1 MRSARRSSRRPPR
14 SGWPRSTSPT
24 RPPRRRS
31 PSSSTTSRSSC
42 WRAGCAWR
50 TSTSICRPVPG
61 PPRGAPRPGPGDRPR
76 RRRPDAEAVT
86 TSRGTPHMPD
96 MLRIAVPN
104 KGQLSG
110 PASEMLREAGYRQR
124 KDSRDLVLVDPDNET
139 EFFFLRPKDIAVYV
153 GEGILQAGI
162 TGRDMLL
169 DSGAPVEEVLPL
181 GFGGSTFR
189 FAARGGAS
197 MKVEDLNGKRIAT
210 SFEGL
215 LERYL
220 EEKGVQ
226 ARVIHLDGAVESAIQ
241 LGVADAVADVVST
254 GTTLRNA
261 GLELFGDPILT
272 SEAVV
277 IRPQGAGEDADVDRL
292 LRRLRGVLVARDYV
306 MMDYDVHAEKLDTA
320 VALTPGM
327 EGPTVSPLHREG
339 WVAVRAMVPRR
350 SAQQIMDDLW
360 QLGARAILVTDIYA
374 CRL

>member
-1 MRSARRSSRRPPR
+1 
-14 SGWPRSTSPT
+14 
-24 RPPRRRS
+24 
-31 PSSSTTSRSSC
+31 
-42 WRAGCAWR
+42 
-50 TSTSICRPVPG
+50 
-61 PPRGAPRPGPGDRPR
+61 
-76 RRRPDAEAVT
+76 
-86 TSRGTPHMPD
+86 MPD

>member
-1 MRSARRSSRRPPR
+1 M
-14 SGWPRSTSPT
+14 T
-24 RPPRRRS
+24 
-31 PSSSTTSRSSC
+31 
-42 WRAGCAWR
+42 
-50 TSTSICRPVPG
+50 
-61 PPRGAPRPGPGDRPR
+61 
-76 RRRPDAEAVT
+76 
-86 TSRGTPHMPD
+86 D

-104 KGQLSG
+104 KGQLSD
-110 PASEMLREAGYRQR
+110 PAVQMLGEAGYRQR
-124 KDSRDLVLVDPDNET
+124 KSSRDLVLVDPENNT

-169 DSGAPVEEVLPL
+169 DSGAPVDEVLPL

-189 FAARGGAS
+189 FAAPGGGR
-197 MKVEDLNGKRIAT
+197 MKISDLDGKRIAT
-210 SFEGL
+210 SFDDL
-215 LERYL
+215 LRVYL
-220 EEKGVQ
+220 EEQGVD
-226 ARVIHLDGAVESAIQ
+226 ARVIHLDGAVESSVQ

-261 GLELFGDPILT
+261 GLETFGDPILV

-277 IRPQGAGEDADVDRL
+277 IRPTGAPENQQIELL

-306 MMDYDVHAEKLDTA
+306 MMDYDVQAEKLEPA
-320 VALTPGM
+320 AALTPGM

-339 WVAVRAMVPRR
+339 WVAVRSMVPRKD
-350 SAQQIMDDLW
+350 AQRIMDDLW

>member
-1 MRSARRSSRRPPR
+1 
-14 SGWPRSTSPT
+14 
-24 RPPRRRS
+24 
-31 PSSSTTSRSSC
+31 
-42 WRAGCAWR
+42 
-50 TSTSICRPVPG
+50 
-61 PPRGAPRPGPGDRPR
+61 
-76 RRRPDAEAVT
+76 
-86 TSRGTPHMPD
+86 MPD

-104 KGQLSG
+104 KGQLSE
-110 PASEMLREAGYRQR
+110 PAVQMLGEAGYRQR
-124 KDSRDLVLVDPDNET
+124 KSSRDLVLVDPDNNT

-169 DSGAPVEEVLPL
+169 DSGAPVDEVLPL

-189 FAARGGAS
+189 FAAPGGGR
-197 MKVEDLNGKRIAT
+197 MKVSDLEGKRIAT
-210 SFEGL
+210 SFDGL
-215 LERYL
+215 LTAYL
-220 EEKGVQ
+220 DQQGVD
-226 ARVIHLDGAVESAIQ
+226 ARVIHLDGAVESSVQ

-261 GLELFGDPILT
+261 GMETFGDPILV

-277 IRPQGAGEDADVDRL
+277 IRPTDAPEDQQIEQL

-306 MMDYDVHAEKLDTA
+306 MMDYDVHAEKLEPA

-339 WVAVRAMVPRR
+339 WVAVRSMVPRKD
-350 SAQQIMDDLW
+350 AQRIMDDLW

>member
-1 MRSARRSSRRPPR
+1 
-14 SGWPRSTSPT
+14 
-24 RPPRRRS
+24 
-31 PSSSTTSRSSC
+31 
-42 WRAGCAWR
+42 
-50 TSTSICRPVPG
+50 
-61 PPRGAPRPGPGDRPR
+61 
-76 RRRPDAEAVT
+76 
-86 TSRGTPHMPD
+86 MPD

-104 KGQLSG
+104 KGQLAE
-110 PASEMLREAGYRQR
+110 PASAMLREAGYRQR
-124 KDSRDLVLVDPDNET
+124 KDSRDLVLVDPDNDT

-189 FAARGGAS
+189 FAARDGAA
-197 MKVEDLNGKRIAT
+197 MTVEDLRGKRIAT

-220 EEKGVQ
+220 AERGID
-226 ARVIHLDGAVESAIQ
+226 ARIIHLDGAVESSIQ

-261 GLELFGDPILT
+261 GLELFGEPILT

-277 IRPQGAGEDADVDRL
+277 IRRTGAAEDPKIEQL

-306 MMDYDVHAEKLDTA
+306 MMDYDVHAEKLDDA

-339 WVAVRAMVPRR
+339 WVAVRAMVPRAT
-350 SAQQIMDDLW
+350 AQRIMDDLW
-360 QLGARAILVTDIYA
+360 ELGARAILVTDIYA

>member
-1 MRSARRSSRRPPR
+1 MLNED
-14 SGWPRSTSPT
+14 T
-24 RPPRRRS
+24 R
-31 PSSSTTSRSSC
+31 TM
-42 WRAGCAWR
+42 A
-50 TSTSICRPVPG
+50 
-61 PPRGAPRPGPGDRPR
+61 DQ
-76 RRRPDAEAVT
+76 
-86 TSRGTPHMPD
+86 
-96 MLRIAVPN
+96 LRIAVPN
-104 KGQLSG
+104 KGQLAE
-110 PASEMLREAGYRQR
+110 PASAMLREAGYRQR
-124 KDSRDLVLVDPDNET
+124 KDSRDLVMVDPENDA

-169 DSGAPVEEVLPL
+169 DSGAPVEEALAL

-189 FAARGGAS
+189 FAAPGGAA
-197 MKVEDLNGKRIAT
+197 MTVDDLKGKRIAT

-215 LERYL
+215 LEQYL
-220 EEKGVQ
+220 ERKGIE
-226 ARVIHLDGAVESAIQ
+226 ARVIHLDGAVESSIQ

-272 SEAVV
+272 SEGVV
-277 IRPQGAGEDADVDRL
+277 IRPRGAAEDPKIEQL

-306 MMDYDVHAEKLDTA
+306 MMDYDVHAEQLDDA

-339 WVAVRAMVPRR
+339 WVAVRAMVPRS
-350 SAQQIMDDLW
+350 SAQRIMDDLW
-360 QLGARAILVTDIYA
+360 ELGARAILVTDIYA

>member
-1 MRSARRSSRRPPR
+1 
-14 SGWPRSTSPT
+14 
-24 RPPRRRS
+24 
-31 PSSSTTSRSSC
+31 
-42 WRAGCAWR
+42 
-50 TSTSICRPVPG
+50 
-61 PPRGAPRPGPGDRPR
+61 
-76 RRRPDAEAVT
+76 
-86 TSRGTPHMPD
+86 MPD

-104 KGQLSG
+104 KGQLAE
-110 PASEMLREAGYRQR
+110 PASAMLREAGYRQR
-124 KDSRDLVLVDPDNET
+124 KDSRDLVLVDPENDT

-189 FAARGGAS
+189 FAARNGAA
-197 MKVEDLNGKRIAT
+197 MTVDDLRGKRIAT

-220 EEKGVQ
+220 TERGIE
-226 ARVIHLDGAVESAIQ
+226 ARIIHLDGAVESSIQ

-261 GLELFGDPILT
+261 GLELFGEPILT

-277 IRPQGAGEDADVDRL
+277 IRRTGAADDPKIEQL

-306 MMDYDVHAEKLDTA
+306 MMDYDVHAEKLDDA

-339 WVAVRAMVPRR
+339 WVAVRAMVPRTA
-350 SAQQIMDDLW
+350 AQRIMDDLW
-360 QLGARAILVTDIYA
+360 ELGARAILVTDIYA